1 VASNANEGTAP
12 HRGRPGIRRLAGL
25 RAALV
30 LIAAALVI
38 LGADAAHA
46 EGRLFKVPTRPDVS
60 TTLFWEARD
69 GAKATV
75 FLFPGG
81 AGGFGKIE
89 NGKPGGQNFLVRS
102 TQHFLDAGFNV
113 AIFGRPDDTPDLE
126 NAERISER
134 HMTDVRAVLEFVQTQ
149 SALPVWIVGTS
160 RGTVS
165 AAATAINVRNA
176 GIAGLVLTSSI
187 VIRKLP
193 GNVPGQNLSAIRVP
207 VLVLHHARDACF
219 ACRPYEAPAI
229 LDGLTNAPVKK
240 LILADGG
247 AEPSGDACG
256 ASHWHGFI
264 GMEKQAVDSIAGW
277 IGNPTTDAR

>member
-1 VASNANEGTAP
+1 VTGTALAGSAP
-12 HRGRPGIRRLAGL
+12 RQARPGMRRLAAV

-30 LIAAALVI
+30 LIVAAAVI
-38 LGADAAHA
+38 LGAGAAHA
-46 EGRLFKVPTRPDVS
+46 EGALFKVPTRAGGG

-81 AGGFGKIE
+81 AGGFGKID

-102 TQHFLDAGFNV
+102 TQHFLDNGFNV
-113 AIFGRPDDTPDLE
+113 AIFGRPDDTSDLE

-134 HMTDVRAVLEFVQTQ
+134 HLTDVRAVLEFVQTK
-149 SALPVWIVGTS
+149 SALPVWLVGTS

-193 GNVPGQNLSAIRVP
+193 GNVPGQKLSAITVP

-229 LDGLTNAPVKK
+229 LDGLVNAPLKK
-240 LILADGG
+240 LILAEGG
-247 AEPSGDACG
+247 ADPSGDACG
-256 ASHWHGFI
+256 PLHWHGFI
-264 GMEKQAVDSIAGW
+264 GMEKQAVDAIAGW
-277 IGNPTTDAR
+277 IGTPTN